1 MQNYRPLT
9 NLLKRTLVVDSNR
22 VLLRPFASIAPVSA
36 KDKSRKPPPAVA
48 VAGAGTTKSELSN
61 RQKFNQI
68 QPPIKLYEKLE
79 KLGFGTLLK
88 TKRFAGIHKQK
99 AKRDQQRLQHTERV
113 GPPPEP
119 KYAVSKANNT
129 FFEKGNRKCQLNAF
143 VVSFTVIFCRSQNT

>member
-1 MQNYRPLT
+1 VIDRS
-9 NLLKRTLVVDSNR
+9 TLRS
-22 VLLRPFASIAPVSA
+22 FASSTTTTTNKTLPKSTTTATTTIKAAP
-36 KDKSRKPPPAVA
+36 
-48 VAGAGTTKSELSN
+48 TLSN

-88 TKRFAGIHKQK
+88 TKRFSSIHKQR

-119 KYAVSKANNT
+119 KYAVT
-129 FFEKGNRKCQLNAF
+129 YY
-143 VVSFTVIFCRSQNT
+143 

>member
-1 MQNYRPLT
+1 MQHCKPLT
-9 NLLKRTLVVDSNR
+9 HFLKRVVPCESNK
-22 VLLRPFASIAPVSA
+22 VLLRPLASLATA
-36 KDKSRKPPPAVA
+36 NKKPTLS
-48 VAGAGTTKSELSN
+48 TTSKPELSN

-88 TKRFAGIHKQK
+88 TKRFAGVHKQR

-119 KYAVSKANNT
+119 KY
-129 FFEKGNRKCQLNAF
+129 
-143 VVSFTVIFCRSQNT
+143 TVR

>member
-1 MQNYRPLT
+1 MQHYRPLT
-9 NLLKRTLVVDSNR
+9 QLIKRFSPFEANKVF
-22 VLLRPFASIAPVSA
+22 LRPIASLATANKKLTATTTP
-36 KDKSRKPPPAVA
+36 KP
-48 VAGAGTTKSELSN
+48 ELSN

-88 TKRFAGIHKQK
+88 TKRYAGVHKQR

-119 KYAVSKANNT
+119 KYAVSK
-129 FFEKGNRKCQLNAF
+129 K
-143 VVSFTVIFCRSQNT
+143 SH

>member
-1 MQNYRPLT
+1 MQLCRSLAQ
-9 NLLKRTLVVDSNR
+9 NLKNLRAVESNR
-22 VLLRPFASIAPVSA
+22 TVLRPFSALATTNKRSTNTTPQPVKQA
-36 KDKSRKPPPAVA
+36 
-48 VAGAGTTKSELSN
+48 TELSN

-88 TKRFAGIHKQK
+88 TKRFAGVHKQK

-119 KYAVSKANNT
+119 KYAVRIINLYGKS
-129 FFEKGNRKCQLNAF
+129 
-143 VVSFTVIFCRSQNT
+143 

>member
-1 MQNYRPLT
+1 MQLYRSLAQ
-9 NLLKRTLVVDSNR
+9 NLKSLNTVESNR
-22 VLLRPFASIAPVSA
+22 VLLRPFSA
-36 KDKSRKPPPAVA
+36 LATGNKKTTSATLTPAKA
-48 VAGAGTTKSELSN
+48 TTELSN

-88 TKRFAGIHKQK
+88 TKRFAGVHKQK

-119 KYAVSKANNT
+119 KYAV
-129 FFEKGNRKCQLNAF
+129 RK
-143 VVSFTVIFCRSQNT
+143 S

>member
-1 MQNYRPLT
+1 MEACVYPDLIDLFNIMQHYKPLARC
-9 NLLKRTLVVDSNR
+9 LSRLSVIDQNR
-22 VLLRPFASIAPVSA
+22 VRSFTSLATKATSKASSNKNATPV
-36 KDKSRKPPPAVA
+36 
-48 VAGAGTTKSELSN
+48 TLSN

-88 TKRFAGIHKQK
+88 TKRYSGIHKQR

-119 KYAVSKANNT
+119 KYAVMYHCHESN
-129 FFEKGNRKCQLNAF
+129 GQYC
-143 VVSFTVIFCRSQNT
+143 